1 MISRL
6 ALVGFFISGNLVLG
20 FHTMRY
26 KSFFTPLTGPAPVDQ
41 YFDQDLDH
49 FDAQNNGTWKQRYFV
64 NENLWKKGNNKGPVF
79 LMIEGESEASPQWA
93 VSGHHYDMA
102 IQHNALIF
110 VVEHR
115 YYGLSTPFGT
125 YSNKNLQFLSSQ
137 QALADLAVLMEFL
150 KDKYGFSFTQNKVI
164 TFGGSYPG
172 NLAAWARIKYPHLF
186 YAAVA
191 SSAPVL
197 AKLDY
202 FEYNQVVAKSY
213 ANKLVGGSQECA
225 DKISSFFT
233 EMNKVFTSGSPAEVD
248 ALYKKYGA
256 CKISNGGKGPSG
268 LDKAYFVMALSNE
281 YMSTVQYNS
290 GSAIADQC
298 EKTLRETEGEPISG
312 CQDVSY
318 KALVKS
324 LSEDESSTSDNSRQ
338 WIYQT
343 CTQFGYFQTCETN
356 ENGKCLFAP
365 QMNLEYYTSL
375 CRDVFGFASHDV
387 SKRIQF
393 SNDYYG
399 GNYTQG
405 SRILFV
411 NGEIDPWHA
420 LSVQKD
426 LQDDQTSILIP
437 DGSHCQNMYAS
448 SSEDSEF
455 MKKAKLKIETK
466 VAEWIRNPTF
476 VIE

>member
-1 MISRL
+1 
-6 ALVGFFISGNLVLG
+6 
-20 FHTMRY
+20 
-26 KSFFTPLTGPAPVDQ
+26 
-41 YFDQDLDH
+41 
-49 FDAQNNGTWKQRYFV
+49 
-64 NENLWKKGNNKGPVF
+64 
-79 LMIEGESEASPQWA
+79 
-93 VSGHHYDMA
+93 
-102 IQHNALIF
+102 
-110 VVEHR
+110 
-115 YYGLSTPFGT
+115 
-125 YSNKNLQFLSSQ
+125 
-137 QALADLAVLMEFL
+137 
-150 KDKYGFSFTQNKVI
+150 
-164 TFGGSYPG
+164 
-172 NLAAWARIKYPHLF
+172 
-186 YAAVA
+186 
-191 SSAPVL
+191 
-197 AKLDY
+197 
-202 FEYNQVVAKSY
+202 
-213 ANKLVGGSQECA
+213 
-225 DKISSFFT
+225 
-233 EMNKVFTSGSPAEVD
+233 MNKVFTSGSPAEVD

-256 CKISNGGKGPSG
+256 CKISKVPSE
-268 LDKAYFVMALSNE
+268 LDKAYFVMALASD

-318 KALVKS
+318 KSLVKG
-324 LSEDESSTSDNSRQ
+324 LSEDQSSTSDNSRQ

-365 QMNLEYYTSL
+365 QMNLDYYTNL
-375 CRDVFGFASHDV
+375 CRDVFGFASYEV
-387 SKRIQF
+387 NKRIQF

-437 DGSHCQNMYAS
+437 DGSHCQNMYSS

-455 MKKAKLKIETK
+455 MKKAKSKIEAK
-466 VAEWIRNPTF
+466 VAEWLRNPTF